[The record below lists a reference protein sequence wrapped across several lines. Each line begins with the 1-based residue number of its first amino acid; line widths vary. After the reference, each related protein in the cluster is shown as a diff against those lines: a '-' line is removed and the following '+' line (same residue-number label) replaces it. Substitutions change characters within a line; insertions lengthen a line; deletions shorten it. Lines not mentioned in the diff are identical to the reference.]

1 MSKVR
6 GVKDMNKGQRGKK
19 YLIKKFLMI
28 TLASVVY
35 GAGISLLIDPNDLAP
50 GGVSGL
56 SVVLN
61 RIIPLETGTIYLL
74 INIPIM
80 LLGIWKFG
88 FRFIISTSWAI
99 LMISMS
105 TNFFK
110 PMGAL
115 TEQPILASIFGGVL
129 SAAGIGYVMREGAT
143 TGGTD
148 IIVKCLKLKKPHLKT
163 GSLFLALDIV
173 IILTGGIVFK
183 NADSVLYSLIS
194 VAITSVVLDMILYG
208 RDEAKMIFII
218 SNASEPITARILE
231 ELDTGVT
238 HLTGS
243 GAYKKEGKQ
252 VILCAVKKANA
263 YKVEEIV
270 RQEDSNAFMIISNAS
285 EIYGEGYKSYFGER
299 L

>member
-1 MSKVR
+1 MQSVH
-6 GVKDMNKGQRGKK
+6 KGTG
-19 YLIKKFLMI
+19 YLLKKFTVI
-28 TLASVVY
+28 TLASIVY
-35 GAGISLLIDPNDLAP
+35 GASISLFIDPNDLAP
-50 GGVSGL
+50 GGISGL

-61 RIIPLETGTIYLL
+61 RIFPLETGTIYLL

-88 FRFIISTSWAI
+88 LKFIVSTSWAI
-99 LMISMS
+99 LMISVS
-105 TNFFK
+105 TNVFK
-110 PMGAL
+110 PLGAL
-115 TEQPILASIFGGVL
+115 TDQPILAAIFGGVL
-129 SAAGIGYVMREGAT
+129 TAAGIGYVMRAGAT

-163 GSLFLALDIV
+163 GTLFLGLDIV

-183 NADSVLYSLIS
+183 NVDSVLYSLIS
-194 VAITSVVLDMILYG
+194 VAITSIVLDMILYG

-218 SNASEPITARILE
+218 SNASEAITARMLD

-238 HLTGS
+238 HLTGT
-243 GAYKKEGKQ
+243 GAYKKEEKQ
-252 VILCAVKKANA
+252 VILCVIKKPDA
-263 YKVEEIV
+263 YQAEEIV
-270 RQEDSNAFMIISNAS
+270 RQEDSNAFMIIANAS